1 MSSNV
6 EPRTFGHGTMEGN
19 KDVDACKAALA
30 DAFRCVTENGEVSM
44 GSAAGAEI
52 PSELQELIKQAE
64 ASGWN
69 RNVAEEAVRT
79 LARELLGARGASFD

>member
-19 KDVDACKAALA
+19 RDVEACKATLG
-30 DAFRCVTENGEVSM
+30 DAFQAVTTSGEVSM

-64 ASGWN
+64 ASGWH
-69 RNVAEEAVRT
+69 RDVAEEAIRQ

>member
-1 MSSNV
+1 MTSNV

-19 KDVDACKAALA
+19 RDVEACKAALG
-30 DAFRCVTENGEVSM
+30 DAFQAVMTSGEVSM

-52 PSELQELIKQAE
+52 PGELQELIKQAE

-69 RNVAEEAVRT
+69 RDVAEDTIRQM
-79 LARELLGARGASFD
+79 ARELLGARGASFD